1 MTLTDVTT
9 QKITPRLRVAP
20 SPTGLLHVGTARAAL
35 FNWLYAR
42 RHGGVFIVRSDDTDR
57 RRSTPEFE
65 RRILAGLRWLGI
77 DWDEG
82 VGVGGPHGDY
92 RQSSRFE
99 RYREVAARL
108 VANGAAYRCFCS
120 SEELAE
126 RRKQAQREGRPP
138 GYDGRCRLMEV
149 AVSEQ
154 RRADGEPHVVRFALP
169 RPGVTVF
176 PDLVRGEV
184 RFDHEVID
192 DFVILRSDGSPTYHL
207 ASTVDDVD
215 YQITHVA
222 RGEDILPSTPR
233 HIQITR
239 AMGAPEPIYAH
250 LPLLHGQDG
259 RKLAKRHGAT
269 DLGEYRLEGFLPEAM
284 FNYLSLLGWSIGPE
298 RTIFSRDEAIES
310 FDLTDVFSSPAVFD
324 QAKLK
329 WMNGEYIRSCV
340 SLQDFGERAR
350 PYAEEFV
357 GGSVSDVNWGRCEL
371 VLPLVQERVK
381 LLSEVGP
388 QLAFLL
394 SEQIE
399 YDPRSWKKVMR
410 KQGVRAVLSGA
421 IDALSKVEQWRT
433 ETIEQALRDLIA
445 ELGISAGKGFQPVR
459 VAVTGSSISPPLF
472 ESLAALGKDKSLERL
487 TEAHARL
494 PS

>member
-1 MTLTDVTT
+1 M
-9 QKITPRLRVAP
+9 TPRLRVAP

-65 RRILAGLRWLGI
+65 QRILQGLRWLGI

-82 VGVGGPHGDY
+82 VEVGGPHGDY
-92 RQSSRFE
+92 RQSGRFE
-99 RYREVAARL
+99 RYRQVVKCL
-108 VANGAAYRCFCS
+108 VEKGAAYRCFCS
-120 SEELAE
+120 PEELRE
-126 RRKQAQREGRPP
+126 RRRQAQKQGRPP
-138 GYDGRCRLMEV
+138 GYDGRCRWLDADQV
-149 AVSEQ
+149 
-154 RRADGEPHVVRFALP
+154 RRNREKGMPHVVRFAMP
-169 RPGVTVF
+169 RPAETVLH
-176 PDLVRGEV
+176 DMVRGEV
-184 RFDHEVID
+184 RFDHRVID

-215 YQITHVA
+215 YRITHVA

-259 RKLAKRHGAT
+259 GKLSKRHGAT
-269 DLGEYRLEGFLPEAM
+269 DVGEYRREGFLPEAL
-284 FNYLSLLGWSIGPE
+284 FNYLSLLGWSLGSD
-298 RTIFSRDEAIES
+298 RTIFSRDEAVES
-310 FDLTDVFSSPAVFD
+310 FDLADVSSSPAVFD
-324 QAKLK
+324 PAKLT
-329 WMNGEYIRSCV
+329 WMNGEYIRNV
-340 SLQDFGERAR
+340 VPADGFAARAR
-350 PYAEEFV
+350 PYAQDFLGEEIA
-357 GGSVSDVNWGRCEL
+357 DRTWDRCRE

-394 SEQIE
+394 VDRIE
-399 YDPRSWKKVMR
+399 YDPRSWRKVMR
-410 KQGVRAVLSGA
+410 KPGVDDVLAAAAEALAAVE
-421 IDALSKVEQWRT
+421 KWRT
-433 ETIEQALRDLIA
+433 ETIEQTLRDMVA
-445 ELGISAGKGFQPVR
+445 RLGISLGKGFQPVR

-472 ESLAALGKDKSLERL
+472 ESLAALGRDKTLERL
-487 TEAHARL
+487 ADAR
-494 PS
+494 SRIKISARA